1 MEPDPDPPA
10 SLQAPGF
17 MFVFGNL
24 VVLEPDADS
33 TWGVGPLRIEHRGES
48 VDGHQSIDI
57 AKVPAALA
65 ALSGIAVTL
74 YGPRGRVCAGRLGEL
89 ALFGHQRSN
98 EPSPAE
104 PTELP
109 SRPRLVAALT
119 ATDRACDGAL
129 WARKSDLPPPIVY
142 ARDPKPP
149 AAVIA
154 RAIAAAKLQPRF
166 RDLQRSHTE
175 FLAEVEPDDRK
186 EVTPWKQLLAKHLRT
201 SLWRSP
207 ARSIAIVELGDPEAV
222 SCDLYFTGSLTLV
235 FEVKGD
241 ALTLLSADGSW
252 RTNAV
257 FDVEADG
264 VLELFARPAEGAEEM
279 VSILTSNY
287 REVDGLYF
295 PYEEDC

>member
-1 MEPDPDPPA
+1 
-10 SLQAPGF
+10 

-24 VVLEPDADS
+24 VVLEPDADL
-33 TWGVGPLRIEHRGES
+33 TWGVGPPRIERRGES
-48 VDGHQSIDI
+48 IDGHQSIDI

-74 YGPRGRVCAGRLGEL
+74 YGPGGRVCAGRLGEL
-89 ALFGHQRSN
+89 SLFGHQLSSD
-98 EPSPAE
+98 PGLAKA
-104 PTELP
+104 TELP
-109 SRPRLVAALT
+109 SMPTLVAALT
-119 ATDRACDGAL
+119 VTDGACDGAL

-149 AAVIA
+149 AAEIA
-154 RAIAAAKLQPRF
+154 RAVAAAKLQPRF

-175 FLAEVEPDDRK
+175 FLAEIEPNERK

-201 SLWRSP
+201 SLWRS
-207 ARSIAIVELGDPEAV
+207 AERSIAIVELGDPEAV
-222 SCDLYFTGSLTLV
+222 SCDFYFTGSLTLV

-252 RTNAV
+252 LTKAV

-264 VLELFARPAEGAEEM
+264 ALELFARPAEGAEEM
-279 VSILTSNY
+279 VSILTSNWQP
-287 REVDGLYF
+287 VDGLYF